1 MQKKKR
7 SKDDDQSKFEEKTH
21 QQNQALLLATWQL
34 RTSKRVEVN
43 LCRSYS
49 SSSEQRIYY

>member
-7 SKDDDQSKFEEKTH
+7 SKDDDQSKFEEKTR